1 MTADI
6 KMQIEAIKNPS
17 RIKVIDYGDTVLLTD
32 WYKGP
37 YIKKDKVLINL
48 DKINHLKGAETYDPN
63 KLINRLMI

>member
-32 WYKGP
+32 GYKGP
-37 YIKKDKVLINL
+37 YIKK
-48 DKINHLKGAETYDPN
+48 G
-63 KLINRLMI
+63 